1 MFKLF
6 KSTQKQML
14 QKKYE
19 KLLREAFELSHTNR
33 KASDQKRA
41 EAEELALKIKKIK
54 DEWNFS
60 VFSETFV
67 NDISYCLNI
76 CCIYINYKYHGKS
89 RSNKMGHWPYP
100 LRSTV

>member
-54 DEWNFS
+54 DE
-60 VFSETFV
+60 
-67 NDISYCLNI
+67 
-76 CCIYINYKYHGKS
+76 
-89 RSNKMGHWPYP
+89 
-100 LRSTV
+100 